1 MALRGGVV
9 GLALRN
15 VKRTPREDWP
25 ILQIDRRTRA
35 ASHPPTVAARI
46 TTAYKLRQQ
55 PVRTPDP

>member
-1 MALRGGVV
+1 MALRCGVV

-25 ILQIDRRTRA
+25 ILEIDRRIRA
-35 ASHPPTVAARI
+35 ASHPPIVAARI

>member
-25 ILQIDRRTRA
+25 ILELIGGPER
-35 ASHPPTVAARI
+35 HPIPPTVAARI